1 MILKK
6 IYNIDKFID
15 DLKQLDYEV
24 FYTKGSDKDTIKLY
38 EDKKQIIY
46 INYNYKYVDII
57 TK

>member
-6 IYNIDKFID
+6 LYNIDKFID

-38 EDKKQIIY
+38 EDSKQIIY

-57 TK
+57 IK

>member
-24 FYTKGSDKDTIKLY
+24 FYTKGSDKGTIKLY

-46 INYNYKYVDII
+46 INYNYKYIDII

>member
-6 IYNIDKFID
+6 LYNIDKFIK
-15 DLKQLDYEV
+15 DLKSLDYEV
-24 FYTKGSDKDTIKLY
+24 FYTKGSDKNTIKLY

>member
-6 IYNIDKFID
+6 LYNIDKFID

-46 INYNYKYVDII
+46 INYNYKYIDII